1 MYAGPTT
8 CSSCVCLALV
18 ILCHVVICAAN
29 RELVP
34 TMTQETATRGTDTRQ
49 RAETTNRVLP
59 VDSVQPPSNTP
70 SGRYE
75 GSATS
80 TSPNFISS
88 GEAKSV
94 IPSSIPPNTD
104 ESQASRDAS
113 TYPPPFTDSGQ
124 STSQGSLSDVGNP
137 VTLTPTDVQSVVTWV
152 QPTRPVTRRP
162 TPTPTKTPQLEP
174 SSVDIHVQPKPSQID
189 GAQGQLSSIN
199 WSLQPSPATEVL
211 ISRLQPQPTPAVLPI
226 DLSDRPAI
234 TPTPTVDVLSV
245 SSSRTILQQTG
256 PSLMLQPDTPT
267 QTAQLNDPPS
277 TVAPVNS
284 ASSSVVISPPR
295 VTTEQPLSQKDGS
308 ETTVGPIVTTPVQSP
323 PVSKQL
329 GNGGNSGPYRPGIST
344 GTPTETAP
352 SSTTEPEP
360 EPEPSAKPTSD
371 SQSETS
377 TMQQPDIPPRGQSQT
392 PEAEPSPTPESVPS
406 TSPKAEPSPTP
417 EQSPPQIPEAE
428 PSPTPEQSPPQIP
441 EMEPSPTPVSN
452 PPQIPNAEP
461 SPTPEANPPQIPSTG
476 SQIPNTGSQIPNTG
490 PQIPNTGPS
499 PTPEGYPPP
508 VPETEPSPTAE
519 RAPPVRPEWQPNPN
533 LEWTPKAEPEA
544 EPTSE
549 PYDPYGMGWDHVPW
563 AEPEPKWDEAKDTW
577 RFWWFVHIYTFGGLF
592 ALLALY
598 SLISMVRLTRKHLL
612 SMGYFLALNFLML
625 LMGASRAVYMFVDAY
640 NSLKLLHPALSYFLF
655 SVGFPCMTSA
665 FCLLYLALLQTTKMQ
680 AMSPKVYQT
689 CVMVSIIVLHFG
701 LSVATDLIIGFLGTA
716 KILMLVCQGVFAIWG
731 IILAFSYFFIFRRL
745 YRSARH
751 RMKEIQRMNISKSKL
766 QGINPIKKK
775 QKTRLGTAVKVTLV
789 TAILGLLCSLLQVY
803 AMVEVFGIFYK
814 QPEPWPWWGFQT
826 AFRLCEFLMCVTMSY
841 VATQPFRFHKDGRP
855 RDPCCGRCC
864 YCCYRC
870 CYRGEKI
877 ELDLPDGN
885 AHHYSEFSC
894 MTHSDGNLGGNI
906 HNPQGTKDIAE
917 MIPMITMAPSDVQ
930 GSVSQ
935 ASIIVEDNPTT
946 DDEILEN
953 IEVQTL
959 TTTYDNFASS
969 EQDTRDEEE
978 YDVDLE
984 AQTRSEAEGTSN
996 TTSPQHY
1003 ATDVDSPRHY
1013 VDMETSEEYLDG
1025 DSSRQP
1031 SNFDSPAHYADVD
1044 SPQHVVDIEIFQRD
1058 SDETPSESNSNS
1070 PSNSLIDTPLLD
1082 GNLDFEPPSPLNF
1095 RRSIDNVFTNM
1106 YTPAKSRSTFSLGIT
1121 LRDFSQ
1127 GSGKS
1132 DSDDETSLLTLST
1145 TDNKY
1150 GDSTGPSSET
1160 QSPSK
1165 SRSMTE
1171 LGAVGGNPKYK
1182 KNPDAAKNKP
1192 KILTSL
1198 PKFSRSS
1205 LSLGSNP
1212 SKQGYSQLDGEDSQS
1227 GGSSRQDTL
1236 RRSFSDPQ
1244 RRERDEMARGE
1255 GEGQESQALSG
1266 ESLSSPV
1273 SVQAELGHVCDA
1285 INGFAVEKDVIDL

>member
-1 MYAGPTT
+1 MYGRPTT
-8 CSSCVCLALV
+8 RSVRLALV
-18 ILCHVVICAAN
+18 ILCHIVISEAN

-34 TMTQETATRGTDTRQ
+34 TVRLETASRGTDTSQ
-49 RAETTNRVLP
+49 RAETTTGVLP
-59 VDSVQPPSNTP
+59 VDSALQPSNTLSRGLTTP
-70 SGRYE
+70 IS
-75 GSATS
+75 SAA
-80 TSPNFISS
+80 ISS
-88 GEAKSV
+88 GGTKSA
-94 IPSSIPPNTD
+94 IPTSISPITD
-104 ESQASRDAS
+104 DAQASRDVS
-113 TYPPPFTDSGQ
+113 TYSRPSTDSGQ
-124 STSQGSLSDVGNP
+124 PARQDSLSDVGNP
-137 VTLTPTDVQSVVTWV
+137 VTLIPTSV
-152 QPTRPVTRRP
+152 QPSSMVTPVQPIQPVPSRP
-162 TPTPTKTPQLEP
+162 TRTPTKTPQLEP
-174 SSVDIHVQPKPSQID
+174 SSVDVQGQPKPSRID
-189 GAQGQLSSIN
+189 GAQGQLSTTN
-199 WSLQPSPATEVL
+199 WSLQPSPATVVL
-211 ISRLQPQPTPAVLPI
+211 ISRLQPQPTPAVIPLE
-226 DLSDRPAI
+226 LSNGPAVI
-234 TPTPTVDVLSV
+234 PTPAVDVQLGV
-245 SSSRTILQQTG
+245 SSRTIIEQAG
-256 PSLMLQPDTPT
+256 PSLMLQPDTTT

-277 TVAPVNS
+277 TVSPVNS

-295 VTTEQPLSQKDGS
+295 AVTDEPSSQNDRSVTTVD
-308 ETTVGPIVTTPVQSP
+308 PIVTTPVLSP
-323 PVSKQL
+323 PVSKQM
-329 GNGGNSGPYRPGIST
+329 GNGGNSGPYRPST
-344 GTPTETAP
+344 SAGNPTQTAP
-352 SSTTEPEP
+352 SPTPEP
-360 EPEPSAKPTSD
+360 EPEPSAKPTANSP
-371 SQSETS
+371 SETS
-377 TMQQPDIPPRGQSQT
+377 TTQQPATPPRGQSQT
-392 PEAEPSPTPESVPS
+392 PESEPSPTPESDPS
-406 TSPKAEPSPTP
+406 TTPKAEPSPTP
-417 EQSPPQIPEAE
+417 E
-428 PSPTPEQSPPQIP
+428 
-441 EMEPSPTPVSN
+441 VN
-452 PPQIPNAEP
+452 PPP
-461 SPTPEANPPQIPSTG
+461 
-476 SQIPNTGSQIPNTG
+476 IPNTG
-490 PQIPNTGPS
+490 PQIPETEPSPTPEQNPPQIPNREPSPTPETNPPQIPNSAPS

-508 VPETEPSPTAE
+508 TPETEPSPTAE
-519 RAPPVRPEWQPNPN
+519 RAPPKNPGWSPDPN
-533 LEWTPKAEPEA
+533 LEWTPKAEPEG

-549 PYDPYGMGWDHVPW
+549 PYDPYGMGWEHIPW
-563 AEPEPKWDEAKDTW
+563 AEPEPKWDEAKETW

-625 LMGASRAVYMFVDAY
+625 LMGASRAVYLFVDAY

-689 CVMVSIIVLHFG
+689 CVMVAIIVLHFG

-751 RMKEIQRMNISKSKL
+751 RMKELQRMNLSKSKL
-766 QGINPIKKK
+766 PGINPIKKK

-855 RDPCCGRCC
+855 RDPCCGSCC

-870 CYRGEKI
+870 CHRGEKI

-894 MTHSDGNLGGNI
+894 MTHSDGNLGNI

-969 EQDTRDEEE
+969 EQDTRDEDE
-978 YDVDLE
+978 YDVDIE
-984 AQTRSEAEGTSN
+984 PQTRSEAEGTSN

-1003 ATDVDSPRHY
+1003 GTDIDSPRHY
-1013 VDMETSEEYLDG
+1013 VDMETSEEYLDA
-1025 DSSRQP
+1025 DSSRQA
-1031 SNFDSPAHYADVD
+1031 STFDSPAHYADVD
-1044 SPQHVVDIEIFQRD
+1044 SPQHVLDIEIFQRD
-1058 SDETPSESNSNS
+1058 SDDTPSESNSIS

-1106 YTPAKSRSTFSLGIT
+1106 YTPSKSRSTFSLGIT

-1132 DSDDETSLLTLST
+1132 DSDGETSLLTLST

-1182 KNPDAAKNKP
+1182 KNPGGAKTKP

-1227 GGSSRQDTL
+1227 GESSRQDTL

-1255 GEGQESQALSG
+1255 GEGQESLALSG
-1266 ESLSSPV
+1266 EPLSSPV

-1285 INGFAVEKDVIDL
+1285 INGFAVEKDVADL

>member
-1 MYAGPTT
+1 MYTGSTA
-8 CSSCVCLALV
+8 SCLCLALV
-18 ILCHVVICAAN
+18 IFCHVVVCEAN
-29 RELVP
+29 RENVP
-34 TMTQETATRGTDTRQ
+34 TVTQENASRGTGTSQ
-49 RAETTNRVLP
+49 RPETTNRILP
-59 VDSVQPPSNTP
+59 ADSAHQPSNAITRRYGGSTTP
-70 SGRYE
+70 
-75 GSATS
+75 
-80 TSPNFISS
+80 ISS
-88 GEAKSV
+88 TTISRGGTKSV
-94 IPSSIPPNTD
+94 IPTSIPPVTD
-104 ESQASRDAS
+104 DAQPSGDTS
-113 TYPPPFTDSGQ
+113 TSSADSGQ
-124 STSQGSLSDVGNP
+124 SASQDSLSVVGNP
-137 VTLTPTDVQSVVTWV
+137 ATLMPSNVQSSSMVTGV
-152 QPTRPVTRRP
+152 QPVSSQP
-162 TPTPTKTPQLEP
+162 TPTPTKTLQLEP
-174 SSVDIHVQPKPSQID
+174 SSVVKVQPTPSQID
-189 GAQGQLSSIN
+189 ASQGPLSSTN
-199 WSLQPSPATEVL
+199 WLLQPTPSTAVLL

-226 DLSDRPAI
+226 QLSNRPDVK
-234 TPTPTVDVLSV
+234 PTPTVDVWIQSGE
-245 SSSRTILQQTG
+245 SSRTILEQDSNRQTTITRRRIG
-256 PSLMLQPDTPT
+256 YD
-267 QTAQLNDPPS
+267 
-277 TVAPVNS
+277 
-284 ASSSVVISPPR
+284 R
-295 VTTEQPLSQKDGS
+295 G
-308 ETTVGPIVTTPVQSP
+308 
-323 PVSKQL
+323 
-329 GNGGNSGPYRPGIST
+329 
-344 GTPTETAP
+344 
-352 SSTTEPEP
+352 
-360 EPEPSAKPTSD
+360 SD
-371 SQSETS
+371 SFDTCDES
-377 TMQQPDIPPRGQSQT
+377 TCEQTDGEWGKRGGQSQT
-392 PEAEPSPTPESVPS
+392 PESEPSPTPEVAPP
-406 TSPKAEPSPTP
+406 TTPKAEPSPTP
-417 EQSPPQIPEAE
+417 EQNPPQVPEAE
-428 PSPTPEQSPPQIP
+428 PSPTPETSPPQNSQIP
-441 EMEPSPTPVSN
+441 AAEPSPTPQTNPPQIPVAEPSLTPEIN

-461 SPTPEANPPQIPSTG
+461 SPTPETNPPQIP
-476 SQIPNTGSQIPNTG
+476 NAE
-490 PQIPNTGPS
+490 PS
-499 PTPEGYPPP
+499 PTPENYPPP
-508 VPETEPSPTAE
+508 APETEPSPTAE
-519 RAPPVRPEWQPNPN
+519 RAPPWKPNPN

-544 EPTSE
+544 EPTGE
-549 PYDPYGMGWDHVPW
+549 PNDPFGMGWDHIPW

-577 RFWWFVHIYTFGGLF
+577 RFWWFVHIYTIGGLF

-598 SLISMVRLTRKHLL
+598 SLVSMVRLTRKHLL

-751 RMKEIQRMNISKSKL
+751 RMKELQRMSLSKSKL
-766 QGINPIKKK
+766 PGINPIKKK
-775 QKTRLGTAVKVTLV
+775 PKTRLGTAVKVTLV

-826 AFRLCEFLMCVTMSY
+826 AFRLCEFFMCVTMSY

-855 RDPCCGRCC
+855 RDPCYGRCC

-894 MTHSDGNLGGNI
+894 MTHSDGNLGNI

-930 GSVSQ
+930 GSISQ

-978 YDVDLE
+978 YEEDLE

-1013 VDMETSEEYLDG
+1013 VDMETSEEYLDA
-1025 DSSRQP
+1025 DSSRQA

-1070 PSNSLIDTPLLD
+1070 PSNSLIDAPLLD

-1106 YTPAKSRSTFSLGIT
+1106 YTPAKSRSTFSLGVT
-1121 LRDFSQ
+1121 LRDF

-1132 DSDDETSLLTLST
+1132 DSDGETSLLTLST
-1145 TDNKY
+1145 TDNKG

-1182 KNPDAAKNKP
+1182 KNPAGGAKNKP

-1227 GGSSRQDTL
+1227 GESSRQDTL

-1244 RRERDEMARGE
+1244 RRERDEMYDRGE

-1266 ESLSSPV
+1266 EPLSSPV

-1285 INGFAVEKDVIDL
+1285 INGFAIEKDVIDL